1 MVESHVSGDF
11 VLVEV
16 LHVQAIVNGTAVT
29 AVEVNELKKEHRRHK
44 RDIDTERVSFS
55 ESYPM
60 EKKLFV
66 SVTNK
71 RFKSYWLSH
80 YRCNLVTPL
89 NHEYL
94 APLKN

>member
-1 MVESHVSGDF
+1 M
-11 VLVEV
+11 
-16 LHVQAIVNGTAVT
+16 QAIVNGTAVT

-71 RFKSYWLSH
+71 RFKSY
-80 YRCNLVTPL
+80 
-89 NHEYL
+89 
-94 APLKN
+94 